1 MSETQESNT
10 SKAKR
15 ETTYTAVTMTDG
27 RVVQFAGARNVDK
40 SVETDPETGKFSVRL
55 DFRNGETRTLASSQ
69 LAPETQLRAA
79 GHGVSQKLGDNFAGV
94 KELDDMV
101 LATDEMI
108 EQLTTVG
115 WNTQRES
122 GDSMAGA
129 SIVIRAIC
137 EATGK
142 DLGFV
147 KAFLQGKLDKAKAA
161 GQKLSRQE
169 LYASFRNPTTK
180 TGAII
185 KRLEEEKVSKTSAVA
200 ADDLLAEI
208 EG

>member
-1 MSETQESNT
+1 MSETQESKP
-10 SKAKR
+10 SKK

-40 SVETDPETGKFSVRL
+40 TVDLDTESGKFSVRL
-55 DFRNGETRTLASSQ
+55 DFRNGETRTLASDQ
-69 LAPETQLRAA
+69 LAPETFLRAA

-115 WNTQRES
+115 WNTQREA

-129 SIVIRAIC
+129 SVVIRAIV

-142 DLGFV
+142 DLAFV
-147 KAFLQGKLDKAKAA
+147 KAFLQAKLDKAKAA

-169 LYASFRNPTTK
+169 LYNSFRNPTTK

-185 KRLEEEKVSKTSAVA
+185 KRLEEEKISKTSAVA

-208 EG
+208 VA